1 MTLFFRLSR
10 ALSQLALTVAV
21 LALIV
26 VTAVVGWQVFGRYV
40 LNDTP
45 VWAERVSLL
54 LMIYLCLLGAAVAVR
69 DAGHLGMEFMLTKL
83 TESSKRR
90 LAYFIHWLTLAF
102 GVAMAWYGVELAA
115 IVRTHAIP
123 TLGISEAWTYVPLGV
138 SGVLIVL
145 FCAEHIACFH
155 LGADVTPTFAAH
167 E

>member
-1 MTLFFRLSR
+1 MQPFLRLSR
-10 ALSQLALTVAV
+10 KLSQLALTLAV

-45 VWAERVSLL
+45 VWAERTSLL
-54 LMIYLCLLGAAVAVR
+54 LLVYLCLFGAAVAVR

-83 TESSKRR
+83 TDLAKRR

-102 GVAMAWYGVELAA
+102 GIAMCWYGFELAW

-123 TLGISEAWTYVPLGV
+123 TLGISEAWTYVPLGI
-138 SGVLIVL
+138 SGCLIVL
-145 FCAEHIACFH
+145 FCVEHIACFH
-155 LGADVTPTFAAH
+155 AGTDVVPTFAVH

>member
-1 MTLFFRLSR
+1 LFFTFSRTLSR
-10 ALSQLALTVAV
+10 IALTIAV
-21 LALIV
+21 FAMII

-45 VWAERVSLL
+45 VWAERVALL

-83 TESSKRR
+83 TDDAKRK

-102 GVAMAWYGVELAA
+102 GVAMAWYGFELAY
-115 IVRTHAIP
+115 IVSSHAIP
-123 TLGISEAWTYVPLGV
+123 TLGISEAWTYVPLAL
-138 SGVLIVL
+138 SGFLIVL
-145 FCAEHIACFH
+145 FCIEHIVCFH
-155 LGADVTPTFAAH
+155 QGIDVMPTFASY